1 MTRKEI
7 LQFGKEIA
15 DKFFHNK
22 HKEKRTIDCYIVR
35 AESGD
40 LYTFLNK
47 PKKQEL
53 GWSSTDQDDN
63 IPSDWFSQVK
73 WEDDEPTPVE
83 ITIKLK

>member
-15 DKFFHNK
+15 DKFFHKK
-22 HKEKRTIDCYIVR
+22 HEEKRTIDCYIVR

-40 LYTFLNK
+40 LYAYINK
-47 PKKQEL
+47 PKKRSL
-53 GWSSTDQDDN
+53 GWSSTEDDN
-63 IPSDWFSQVK
+63 IPIDWFPQVK
-73 WEDDEPTPVE
+73 WEDEEPTPAE